1 MFQKYHQHK
10 IIKIR
15 TQELTNFKIINVIL
29 FLTVITF
36 PLQAEDLTLNVTG
49 IGATKSEAIQD
60 AQRNALRTS
69 YGEFVSTNLT
79 VLNNQLTKN
88 ETINLVSG
96 TIKDFVLLS
105 ESINDF
111 AEPPIIEVLLKVTV
125 NRGQL
130 VSFAKAIGDDVQVQ
144 GSLFGA
150 EIRQQEMNKKN
161 EVIALEHLFT
171 KAKQMSS
178 FFDYELQVGTPQQSK
193 LNTENY
199 VVDNLLI
206 LKPNKNYTNL
216 TNTVRDTIQQISMDG
231 KEREKFDELNVPFYK
246 LDIMEIKNANCLH
259 FISTGYVY
267 YKLFDQY
274 PKIEARLRIISEDQ
288 FEDFREVNE
297 TNGIPLNQ
305 MIIKKNKWNEII
317 ATCEGGTTK
326 SYYLRTK
333 EAKNI
338 LASMNHIVHQ
348 SAVNYEVFRQT
359 STARTQLFPFSF
371 NPPRWEW
378 LNLFKSIPI
387 NQDFKIDPE
396 KRRRDNLEQSR
407 GRWALT
413 NLVMRNMPDDD
424 KKNVL
429 DDEQC
434 REDYSDHP
442 YFDICF
448 DDGVFDYDYMKRAAN
463 SADIGIFT
471 PEGFFSASST
481 SRISG
486 SEERVFHKFD
496 SKLLEIPYGPQRQ
509 KFMGKWKKRSAI
521 QVIHSYNEEGR
532 FRVNDLG
539 IFHIYPNNA
548 VFAELVFED
557 IVSTDILNNIT
568 AYTVD
573 PDNPTK
579 YEEQ

>member
-1 MFQKYHQHK
+1 MRQK
-10 IIKIR
+10 
-15 TQELTNFKIINVIL
+15 LTNFKITTVIL
-29 FLTVITF
+29 FLTMITF

-49 IGATKSEAIQD
+49 IGATKPEAIQD

-79 VLNNQLTKN
+79 VLNNELTKN

-105 ESINDF
+105 ESTNDF
-111 AEPPIIEVLLKVTV
+111 TEPPIIEVLLKVRV

-161 EVIALEHLFT
+161 EVIALEHLFK
-171 KAKQMSS
+171 KAEQMSS

-193 LNTENY
+193 LNTEIY
-199 VVDNLLI
+199 VVDNLLS

-231 KEREKFDELNVPFYK
+231 KEREKFDELNVPFYR
-246 LDIMEIKNANCLH
+246 LDIMEINNANCLY
-259 FISTGYVY
+259 ISPFGYIRY
-267 YKLFDQY
+267 RIELFEQY
-274 PKIEARLRIISEDQ
+274 PKIEAKFGMLEYE
-288 FEDFREVNE
+288 FEDFREGDKNF
-297 TNGIPLNQ
+297 GIPLNQ
-305 MIIKKNKWNEII
+305 MVISRGTRGFDAITV
-317 ATCEGGTTK
+317 TCKGGATK

-338 LASMNHIVHQ
+338 LASMNHIIHQ

-359 STARTQLFPFSF
+359 SNARTQLFPFSF
-371 NPPRWEW
+371 SPPRWEGDKFNV
-378 LNLFKSIPI
+378 LRQRYK
-387 NQDFKIDPE
+387 E
-396 KRRRDNLEQSR
+396 ESR
-407 GRWALT
+407 GRLALI
-413 NLVMRNMPDDD
+413 NLVMRHMPDDD

-429 DDEQC
+429 DDEEC
-434 REDYSDHP
+434 KSTSISLREYPP

-448 DDGVFDYDYMKRAAN
+448 EKDVDVYDYGYMKRARS
-463 SADIGIFT
+463 SAKIGFFE
-471 PEGFFSASST
+471 PEGFFSGMY
-481 SRISG
+481 RRQLGG
-486 SEERVFHKFD
+486 SEERVMHKFD
-496 SKLLEIPYGPQRQ
+496 NKLLDYYQREVNT
-509 KFMGKWKKRSAI
+509 KNWRKKSAI
-521 QVIHSYNEEGR
+521 QLVHSYNEGGR
-532 FRVNDLG
+532 FGLNNDLG

-557 IVSTDILNNIT
+557 IVSSDTLSEIT

-579 YEEQ
+579 YKEQ